1 MSKIKGAEVDTFSCI
16 RPEGRAELVGK
27 RFLLVASH
35 PKPKKSLSEWN
46 WKAGVIRC
54 ASHVDSE
61 DPELQVQPH
70 LISSFKKKQKRQ
82 SLGNLVREID

>member
-70 LISSFKKKQKRQ
+70 LISSFKETKKAKFRKF
-82 SLGNLVREID
+82 S